1 MRSDVVASAATARAV
16 RGAKPMI
23 VRSGTTRVAEP
34 SSSALRASA
43 TQAVCEGTPAVTTVK
58 RNGWG
63 IERVLLSFNTQVE
76 RVKRSILVELL
87 GFFLLFTC
95 LIRMRF
101 GL

>member
-1 MRSDVVASAATARAV
+1 
-16 RGAKPMI
+16 
-23 VRSGTTRVAEP
+23 
-34 SSSALRASA
+34 
-43 TQAVCEGTPAVTTVK
+43 
-58 RNGWG
+58 
-63 IERVLLSFNTQVE
+63 VE